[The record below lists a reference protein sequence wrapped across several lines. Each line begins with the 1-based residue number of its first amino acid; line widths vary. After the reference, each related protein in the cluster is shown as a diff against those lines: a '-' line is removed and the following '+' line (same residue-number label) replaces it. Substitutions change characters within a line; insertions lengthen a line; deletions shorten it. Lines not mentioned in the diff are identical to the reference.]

1 MLRKK
6 ISTNSEESAQEK
18 SNSKKPALPAGRDFI
33 YAVGKRKAAVA
44 RIKLYPSGNG
54 ELKKD
59 LPAGRQ
65 GDIIVNGKKIEEYFP
80 NQVQKARYL
89 EPFQITNSIGK
100 YTFTVKISGGGTN
113 SQLDALIFGI
123 SRALSLLEP
132 QKYKTVL
139 RKKGFLTRDAR
150 VRERRK
156 VGMGGKSR
164 RKRQSPKR

>member
-1 MLRKK
+1 MPRKK
-6 ISTNSEESAQEK
+6 ISAKAEESAQKK
-18 SNSKKPALPAGRDFI
+18 SSSKKPALPAGRDFI
-33 YAVGKRKAAVA
+33 YTVGKRKEAVA
-44 RIKLYPSGNG
+44 RIKLYPNGSG
-54 ELKKD
+54 ELKK
-59 LPAGRQ
+59 GE
-65 GDIIVNGKKIEEYFP
+65 IIINGKKIEEYFP
-80 NQVQKARYL
+80 NQVQKAKYL
-89 EPFQITNSIGK
+89 EPLHITNSIGK
-100 YTFTVKISGGGTN
+100 YTFTVKISGGGTS

>member
-1 MLRKK
+1 MPRKK
-6 ISTNSEESAQEK
+6 ISTEIEEPTQKK
-18 SNSKKPALPAGRDFI
+18 SNSKKDFI

-44 RIKLYPSGNG
+44 RIKLYPSGDG
-54 ELKKD
+54 ELKK
-59 LPAGRQ
+59 

-80 NQVQKARYL
+80 HQIQKAKYL
-89 EPFQITNSIGK
+89 EPLNITNAIGK
-100 YTFTVKISGGGTN
+100 YTFTVKVSGGGTS
-113 SQLDALIFGI
+113 SQLDALILGI
-123 SRALSLLEP
+123 SRALVRHDSE
-132 QKYKTVL
+132 KYRSIL